1 MVMLLLYSY
10 CCINTLFIFSST
22 YNSIIIHSC
31 VVNMSAADEL
41 LVWCT
46 DGDDIHVKHSLTNSK
61 KPDFKVKQAA
71 LLAAVINGHHK
82 VVEVLL
88 NFDTDVNCRSHNQ
101 SNYTPLHFAASKGY
115 LNCAKVLLK
124 HHADI
129 TAKDALGN
137 TPTDLAKRNA
147 KTAVAKLLMSEG
159 IN

>member
-1 MVMLLLYSY
+1 
-10 CCINTLFIFSST
+10 
-22 YNSIIIHSC
+22 
-31 VVNMSAADEL
+31 MSVTDEL

-46 DGDDIHVKHSLTNSK
+46 DGDHIHVKQSLTNCK
-61 KPDFKVKQAA
+61 RTDFKEKQEA

-88 NFDTDVNCRSHNQ
+88 NFHVDVNCRSREQ
-101 SNYTPLHFAASKGY
+101 PCYTPLHFAASKGH

-147 KTAVAKLLMSEG
+147 KPAVAKLLMSEG
-159 IN
+159 M

>member
-1 MVMLLLYSY
+1 
-10 CCINTLFIFSST
+10 
-22 YNSIIIHSC
+22 
-31 VVNMSAADEL
+31 MSAADEL

-46 DGDDIHVKHSLTNSK
+46 DGDHIQVKNSLKSCK
-61 KPDFKVKQAA
+61 KADVKVKQAA
-71 LLAAVINGHHK
+71 LLAAVINGHHN

-88 NFDTDVNCRSHNQ
+88 SFDVNINCRSPDQ
-101 SNYTPLHFAASKGY
+101 SNYTPLHFAASKGH
-115 LNCAKVLLK
+115 LNCAKVLIE

-159 IN
+159 M

>member
-1 MVMLLLYSY
+1 M
-10 CCINTLFIFSST
+10 ST
-22 YNSIIIHSC
+22 
-31 VVNMSAADEL
+31 ADDL

-46 DGDDIHVKHSLTNSK
+46 DGDHAQVKNSLKDGKEADIM
-61 KPDFKVKQAA
+61 VKQAA

-88 NFDTDVNCRSHNQ
+88 SYDAYVNCRSQEQ
-101 SNYTPLHFAASKGY
+101 SDYTPLHFAASMGH

-124 HHADI
+124 YHADI
-129 TAKDALGN
+129 AAKDALGN

-159 IN
+159 TKLLLCIM